1 MLRLSSIL
9 VSVLTAL
16 VVAYGSFASAQGT
29 VIDDLGRRVRTVR
42 PPARIVTMIP
52 THTETVCALGACDR
66 IVGVDAFSNHPVEV
80 TALPSLGSAFE
91 ADIEALL
98 ALEPDLVLTDEYSGL
113 HDALAPFGIP
123 VFAGTPQTVTEVW
136 TLTRAIGVLIGAPAQ
151 AETLIADALDA
162 IDVLAR
168 EVAGSTYP
176 KVYVELDASPYSVT
190 TAGYLGELLR
200 LAGGD
205 NIAPPSLGAFPLV
218 DPELIVAT
226 NPDVMLLLDAPYG
239 ESAATVAA
247 RPGWGGLDAVRAGA
261 IVEFTQE
268 QVDLLNRA
276 GPRLPDALAL
286 LVATLREYRD

>member
-1 MLRLSSIL
+1 MRRCPATVTTSCGSPITALWLHAPPRADGAGLLTWMARKGASRPHPPPQPHPTSTLAREPEEARMLRLPSIL

-66 IVGVDAFSNHPVEV
+66 LVGVDAFSNHPVEV

-123 VFAGTPQTVTEVW
+123 VFAGTPQT
-136 TLTRAIGVLIGAPAQ
+136 
-151 AETLIADALDA
+151 
-162 IDVLAR
+162 
-168 EVAGSTYP
+168 
-176 KVYVELDASPYSVT
+176 
-190 TAGYLGELLR
+190 
-200 LAGGD
+200 
-205 NIAPPSLGAFPLV
+205 
-218 DPELIVAT
+218 
-226 NPDVMLLLDAPYG
+226 
-239 ESAATVAA
+239 
-247 RPGWGGLDAVRAGA
+247 
-261 IVEFTQE
+261 
-268 QVDLLNRA
+268 
-276 GPRLPDALAL
+276 
-286 LVATLREYRD
+286 